1 MDTRLTPMH
10 ELLQYAEDR
19 NIAIG
24 AFEFW
29 SFEVARAAL
38 AAADIE
44 YAVLNVHAQSSVSG
58 MSGV

>member
-29 SFEVARAAL
+29 SFEVGPAPPLLPPKISRCR
-38 AAADIE
+38 
-44 YAVLNVHAQSSVSG
+44 
-58 MSGV
+58 